1 MYAVSGC
8 GKKPHSMSVRSE
20 CHSIF
25 LTCPSPSRYIDA
37 YPSAEKALES
47 VYIHSPV
54 PIHLHSA
61 PKYISHR
68 RKPATSPAQAP
79 HILRTSAISGIL
91 AAVEAAAY
99 IITSSEGKGANI
111 LIPMNIS
118 SR

>member
-1 MYAVSGC
+1 MI
-8 GKKPHSMSVRSE
+8 SM
-20 CHSIF
+20 
-25 LTCPSPSRYIDA
+25 RYC
-37 YPSAEKALES
+37 YSQALES

-68 RKPATSPAQAP
+68 RKPATSPTQAP

-99 IITSSEGKGANI
+99 IVIYLQKTIRRHIDVEN
-111 LIPMNIS
+111 
-118 SR
+118 